1 MASQDLILPLLLRIA
16 PPRPLTQQDL
26 AGVTRISKRPVV
38 EDEWDRKQPVQEDR
52 VFDPLLHPDHQQ
64 QGQAHSEAHAQAQ
77 AEAATEE
84 EQAPSASP
92 EDEHPGHIDTYV

>member
-64 QGQAHSEAHAQAQ
+64 QGQAHTQAQ
-77 AEAATEE
+77 TDAAAED